1 MTAQERER
9 FYNLMERIR
18 FRRNVPESFNP
29 DTLGMEIVEKY
40 SDYQQG
46 DEFWNEITVYRN
58 GIVFV
63 AGWWVERNDGE
74 SAYHGGTI
82 WMDSSQR
89 S

>member
-9 FYNLMERIR
+9 FYRLMARIEDHR
-18 FRRNVPESFNP
+18 SVPEDFNP
-29 DTLGMEIVEKY
+29 DALGMEIVEKY

-58 GIVFV
+58 DIVFV

-74 SAYHGGTI
+74 NAYHGGTV
-82 WMDSSQR
+82 WMESSQR